1 MWIYRGKSILGYTEP
16 EVWRMTLKKLAVLF
30 DKHMEWEGGK
40 LSKQKQDPPS
50 IDKLLG
56 F

>member
-16 EVWRMTLKKLAVLF
+16 EVWRMTLKKLAILF

-40 LSKQKQDPPS
+40 LPEQNQPS